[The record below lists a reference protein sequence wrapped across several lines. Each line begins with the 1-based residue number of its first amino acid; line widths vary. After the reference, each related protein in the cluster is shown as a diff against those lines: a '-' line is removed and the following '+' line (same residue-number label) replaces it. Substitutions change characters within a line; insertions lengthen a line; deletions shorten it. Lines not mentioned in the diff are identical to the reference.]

1 MVLTDREEQRL
12 TRLEKVVDA
21 LVFEL
26 KWIKRLI
33 AIYVAIES
41 TGIAPG
47 LSDAIRAVLVS
58 GVS

>member
-1 MVLTDREEQRL
+1 MLNEREEQRL
-12 TRLEKVVDA
+12 THVEKVVDA

-33 AIYVAIES
+33 AIYIALES
-41 TGIAPG
+41 TGVAPG
-47 LSDAIRAVLVS
+47 LSAAIRSVLVS